1 MRTEPG
7 SLPCR
12 VERRTRS
19 RNVSDALRIMASR
32 RSGRLRSVVRM
43 INPTA
48 TALASSAACIA
59 TTSSWWAVV
68 RRGCVTADRERPN
81 PKALQAKTV
90 DAMSPVTQPTAA
102 LHRDLRQA
110 LIASGIFGK
119 TDSGVVSALIEHLLP
134 VRFPPGHV
142 VFAQGD
148 PGSCLYVITSGKVK
162 VAYRHTDG
170 REVVLNIV
178 GASDVFGEVTPFDY
192 GTREFTATAV
202 IEVCAVA
209 IERDQL
215 LAWMAECPE
224 IIHQIMRLLAR
235 RADVVTKCL
244 VDFVFAD
251 PPYRVARRLL
261 LLGRRFGRRESDVVR
276 VTHDL
281 TLEEISL
288 FAGVAPETVDAT
300 LRDFRDRGWIRFEDS
315 CLEIVDGRAL
325 AALPARQ

>member
-1 MRTEPG
+1 MRCALWLVGDPA
-7 SLPCR
+7 
-12 VERRTRS
+12 
-19 RNVSDALRIMASR
+19 VSVPLFA
-32 RSGRLRSVVRM
+32 M
-43 INPTA
+43 ISPTA

-68 RRGCVTADRERPN
+68 RRVCVTAERERSN

-90 DAMSPVTQPTAA
+90 DAISPVTPTTAA
-102 LHRDLRQA
+102 LDRDVHQA

-119 TDSGVVSALIEHLLP
+119 ADSGVVSVLIEHLLP

-148 PGSCLYVITSGKVK
+148 PGSCLYVIASGKVK
-162 VAYRHTDG
+162 VAYRHADG

-178 GASDVFGEVTPFDY
+178 GASDVLGEVTPFDY
-192 GTREFTATAV
+192 GTREFTATTV
-202 IEVCAVA
+202 TEVCAVA

-215 LAWMAECPE
+215 LTWMAECPE

-235 RADVVTKCL
+235 RADVMTKCL

-261 LLGRRFGRRESDVVR
+261 LLGRRFGRREGDVVR

-315 CLEIVDGRAL
+315 CLEIVDGQGL
-325 AALPARQ
+325 ASLPARQ

>member
-1 MRTEPG
+1 
-7 SLPCR
+7 
-12 VERRTRS
+12 
-19 RNVSDALRIMASR
+19 
-32 RSGRLRSVVRM
+32 M
-43 INPTA
+43 INTTA

-68 RRGCVTADRERPN
+68 RRVCVTAERERSN

-90 DAMSPVTQPTAA
+90 DAMSPVTQTTAA
-102 LHRDLRQA
+102 LDRDVHQA

-119 TDSGVVSALIEHLLP
+119 ADSGVVSALIEHMLP
-134 VRFPPGHV
+134 IRFPPGHV

-148 PGSCLYVITSGKVK
+148 PGSCLYMIASGKVK

-192 GTREFTATAV
+192 GTREFTATTV
-202 IEVCAVA
+202 TEVCAVA

-235 RADVVTKCL
+235 RADVATKCL

-261 LLGRRFGRRESDVVR
+261 LLSRRFGRRESDVVR

>member
-1 MRTEPG
+1 M
-7 SLPCR
+7 
-12 VERRTRS
+12 
-19 RNVSDALRIMASR
+19 
-32 RSGRLRSVVRM
+32 
-43 INPTA
+43 TA
-48 TALASSAACIA
+48 E
-59 TTSSWWAVV
+59 
-68 RRGCVTADRERPN
+68 RERSN

-90 DAMSPVTQPTAA
+90 DAMSPVTQTTAA
-102 LHRDLRQA
+102 LDRDVHQA

-119 TDSGVVSALIEHLLP
+119 ADSGVVSALIEHMLP
-134 VRFPPGHV
+134 IRFPLGHV

-148 PGSCLYVITSGKVK
+148 PGSCLYIRVGQGQGGLSPRRWQG
-162 VAYRHTDG
+162 
-170 REVVLNIV
+170 VVLNIV
-178 GASDVFGEVTPFDY
+178 GSSDVLGKVTPFDY
-192 GTREFTATAV
+192 GTREFTATTV
-202 IEVCAVA
+202 TEVCAVA

-224 IIHQIMRLLAR
+224 IIHQIVRLLAR
-235 RADVVTKCL
+235 RADVMTKCL

-261 LLGRRFGRRESDVVR
+261 LLLLLLCRRFGRREGNVVR

-315 CLEIVDGRAL
+315 CLEIVDGQGL